1 MKTTSKEKNGE
12 KSSRHWVMIITNLV
26 LALISVYLFE
36 FWYKEVLAL
45 EALQLAENIGVVL
58 LTGLTYFIGKTYYIK
73 GVMNTAKKIIIL
85 ILLSLAILGLMLL
98 SVKVP
103 ADMVYPFSGVLIISV
118 AFYMLS
124 LTAGTLNTI
133 GIVGLSLLF
142 TSAIAFLKWFDVISW
157 DSAGELGQLAV
168 FSILFIGGT
177 WAEIRSLIHGIRGTN
192 SDGSGFGDSGDGD
205 NDTGSE

>member
-1 MKTTSKEKNGE
+1 MQKTEEENSTT
-12 KSSRHWVMIITNLV
+12 KSSRHWGMIVINLV

-36 FWYKEVLAL
+36 FWFKEVILL
-45 EALQLAENIGVVL
+45 EPLQLAENVGVVA
-58 LTGLTYFIGKTYYIK
+58 LTALTYFIGKTYYIK
-73 GVMNTAKKIIIL
+73 GVMNTAKKIITL

-103 ADMVYPFSGVLIISV
+103 ADMVYPFSGVLIVSV

-133 GIVGLSLLF
+133 GVVGLSLLF

-157 DSAGELGQLAV
+157 DMAGELGQLSV
-168 FSILFIGGT
+168 FIILFIGGT

-192 SDGSGFGDSGDGD
+192 SDGNGFGDSGDGN